1 MERRQIVAAII
12 KIANELDEMGMYSE
26 ANQLTKVAQAAGSQF
41 MKGLKDVG
49 EGTMRGIKG
58 LGRDIGKGLESGYEA
73 TKQGFSD
80 AGELLKNMG
89 SEAGYGVGSNARE
102 LGMGSANISNSRIDS
117 QINTLKTYV
126 DRKSDPVSVDQLAR
140 TIDSLI
146 MEKIDAIQNG
156 PGAQTQAAKNEVIA
170 LQQKAFQVRELRKKV
185 QPRSGAGMAA
195 RANEGQIGQD
205 PTYVNNWIANRIR
218 GKQMTKGELYE
229 LAIEEN
235 GLNFAN
241 TVSQNLNDKNITRR
255 EQIVK

>member
-80 AGELLKNMG
+80 AGELLGNMG